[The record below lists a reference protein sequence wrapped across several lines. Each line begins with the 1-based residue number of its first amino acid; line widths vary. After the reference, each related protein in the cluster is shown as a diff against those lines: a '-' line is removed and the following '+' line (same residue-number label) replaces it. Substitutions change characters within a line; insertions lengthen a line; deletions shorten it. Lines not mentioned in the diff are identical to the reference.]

1 MRIAVVTDSLS
12 RSAGGLFESVR
23 RLAQEMG
30 NLGAD
35 IHVFGVE
42 DENAK
47 ADLHHWLPLE
57 VHVMPCRGPQAFG
70 YAPGL
75 ITALR
80 TFRPDSIQIHGIWQ
94 YISFAVRTASR
105 KLGCPYVVN
114 THGML
119 DPWAVRNSYWKKW
132 IAGRLYERKHLA
144 EAACLRA
151 LCQSEADAIRTF
163 GLRNAI
169 CIVPNAIDLPCPGD
183 APSAAPS
190 PFPRD
195 RRILL
200 YLGRIHPKKG
210 LVLLLDAWADVQK
223 TLRPDADPW
232 FLAIAGWEQGSH
244 EQQLRQ
250 QAAELGIAPSVA
262 FLGPQFEERKAAC
275 YRHCDAFV
283 LPSFSE
289 GLPMVVLEAW
299 AYGKPVLMTRECN
312 LPQGFSHR
320 AAIRIETDAVSI
332 AAGIRQLIAAT
343 PAEREAIGQR
353 GFALVKAE
361 YSWPKVAG
369 KMLAVQDWVSR
380 GGPMPET
387 IRSM

>member
-1 MRIAVVTDSLS
+1 
-12 RSAGGLFESVR
+12 
-23 RLAQEMG
+23 MG
-30 NLGAD
+30 NLGAE

-42 DENAK
+42 DEHAQ
-47 ADLHHWLPLE
+47 ADVRHWLPLK
-57 VHVMPCRGPQAFG
+57 VHVLPCCGPQAFG

-75 ITALR
+75 VTALR
-80 TFRPDSIQIHGIWQ
+80 TLRPDSIQIHGIWQ
-94 YISFAVRTASR
+94 YISFAVRNASR

-132 IAGRLYERKHLA
+132 IAGWLYEHRHLRD
-144 EAACLRA
+144 AACLRA
-151 LCQSEADAIRTF
+151 LCQSEADAIRAF
-163 GLRNAI
+163 GLRNSI
-169 CIVPNAIDLPCPGD
+169 CIVPNAIDLPGTGD
-183 APSAAPS
+183 AQVTAPS
-190 PFPRD
+190 PFPGD

-210 LVLLLDAWADVQK
+210 LVHLLDAWAEVQQ
-223 TLRPDADPW
+223 TLPPNADPW
-232 FLAIAGWEQGSH
+232 CLAIAGWEQGTH

-250 QAAELGIAPSVA
+250 RAVERGIAPSVA

-299 AYGKPVLMTRECN
+299 AYGKPVLMTPECN
-312 LPQGFSHR
+312 LPQGFLKR
-320 AAIRIETDAVSI
+320 AAIRIETDPASI
-332 AAGIRQLIAAT
+332 AEGIRQVIAAT
-343 PAEREAIGQR
+343 PAEREEIGQR
-353 GFALVKAE
+353 GLALVQEE
-361 YSWPKVAG
+361 YTWPKVAG
-369 KMLAVQDWVSR
+369 KMLAVQDWVSG

-387 IRSM
+387 ILPK